1 MAKHI
6 LVVEDDLDIGRLL
19 GMHLTDL
26 AYVVEI
32 AKTGV
37 EGLQYVLSKRYDL
50 IILDDVDGDPRLKVA
65 SETS

>member
-37 EGLQYVLSKRYDL
+37 EGLQYVLSKR
-50 IILDDVDGDPRLKVA
+50 
-65 SETS
+65 